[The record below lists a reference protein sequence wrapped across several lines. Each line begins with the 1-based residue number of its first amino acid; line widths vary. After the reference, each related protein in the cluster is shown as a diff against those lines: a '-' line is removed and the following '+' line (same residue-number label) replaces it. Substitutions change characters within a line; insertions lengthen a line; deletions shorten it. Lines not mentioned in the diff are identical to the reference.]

1 MSKEK
6 KEINLQEEE
15 VNNLIV
21 LQNRKTALRNE
32 LADIGLLELSIEERK
47 ERAKAFHK
55 ETTQAQER
63 IGKELTEKYGQGA
76 LDLDRKL
83 FIPQD

>member
-6 KEINLQEEE
+6 KEITLQEEE
-15 VNNLIV
+15 VNNLTV
-21 LQNRKTALRNE
+21 LQNRKAALRNE
-32 LADIGLLELSIEERK
+32 LADIGLLELSINERK
-47 ERAKAFHK
+47 ERAKAFNQ
-55 ETTQAQER
+55 ETLKAQDR

-76 LDLDRKL
+76 LDLDRKV

>member
-1 MSKEK
+1 MSEEK

-15 VNNLIV
+15 VNNLLV

-32 LADIGLLELSIEERK
+32 LADIGLLELSIKDRK
-47 ERAKAFHK
+47 ERASSFNK
-55 ETTQAQER
+55 ETLEAQDR
-63 IGKELTEKYGQGA
+63 IGKELTEKYRQGA
-76 LDLDRKL
+76 LDLDRKV

>member
-15 VNNLIV
+15 VNNLLV

-47 ERAKAFHK
+47 ARSKAFLK
-55 ETTQAQER
+55 ESIQAQER

>member
-1 MSKEK
+1 MSKKK

-15 VNNLIV
+15 VNNLLV

-47 ERAKAFHK
+47 ERAKSFHK

-76 LDLDRKL
+76 LDLDRKV